1 MQLCVYVKLSIL
13 LNAQLNK
20 AFKAFRFSSGQ
31 SINVLQMGKKMF
43 AWGQGTSY
51 QQDWK
56 ELESLTSCLTA
67 GAQFE
72 SHLHI

>member
-1 MQLCVYVKLSIL
+1 MSFHKNLFKSKSMQLCVYVKLSIL

-43 AWGQGTSY
+43 A
-51 QQDWK
+51 
-56 ELESLTSCLTA
+56 
-67 GAQFE
+67 
-72 SHLHI
+72 